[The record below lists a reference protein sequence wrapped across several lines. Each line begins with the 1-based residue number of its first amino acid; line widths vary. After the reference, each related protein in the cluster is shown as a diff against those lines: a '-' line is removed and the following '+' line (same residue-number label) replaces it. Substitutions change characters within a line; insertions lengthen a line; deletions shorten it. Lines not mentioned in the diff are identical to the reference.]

1 MDGAD
6 VCGTSSRTSRRPPD
20 VISAVAILDPRWRRR
35 KWRHPGPGAG
45 FSIPIAVRGAKWR
58 PFRFR
63 SPSWMTSSAGP
74 GNEVI
79 QDGDRKRK
87 GRHFAPR
94 TAMGIEKPAL
104 YYSCTMR
111 KGLLCFF
118 NQFGVRLL
126 HAPFCYFIANAEY
139 RISPPMHRE
148 PWYIY
153 YNVWRFYRQPFF
165 LSNSVRP
172 YMNISQHLTKRIL
185 TTCTLFCTAAISN
198 VHIATRP
205 R

>member
-6 VCGTSSRTSRRPPD
+6 VCRTSSWASRRPPD

-63 SPSWMTSSAGP
+63 SPSWMTSFP

-94 TAMGIEKPAL
+94 TAIGSKNPPYTTLSFLLVVLFYVYFSSRRAVWNCVISGTHAL
-104 YYSCTMR
+104 PPTR
-111 KGLLCFF
+111 RFIWIPIG
-118 NQFGVRLL
+118 GVLRYDLV
-126 HAPFCYFIANAEY
+126 
-139 RISPPMHRE
+139 RE
-148 PWYIY
+148 D
-153 YNVWRFYRQPFF
+153 
-165 LSNSVRP
+165 
-172 YMNISQHLTKRIL
+172 
-185 TTCTLFCTAAISN
+185 
-198 VHIATRP
+198 
-205 R
+205 